1 MCYAPTR
8 SKIVMREKE
17 KRMRYDG
24 MPEPPVLH
32 HFKMIHDYVEKQG
45 NAYLKEVGL
54 TLAQGHMLGFLKHS
68 PDYRAPLKELEQH
81 MKVAQST
88 TAGMAARL
96 EQNGFVRIIA
106 DLHDKRIKVVE
117 LTDKGLE
124 SIKFVKG
131 SMRKIDDALFSDLTE
146 EELEILKVL
155 LKKVTSNCRN

>member
-1 MCYAPTR
+1 
-8 SKIVMREKE
+8 MRHDK
-17 KRMRYDG
+17 

-68 PDYRAPLKELEQH
+68 PDYRAPLKALEHH

-88 TAGMAARL
+88 TAGMATRL
-96 EQNGFVRIIA
+96 EQNGFVRIIP
-106 DLHDKRIKVVE
+106 DPQDKRIKLVE

-131 SMRKIDDALFSDLTE
+131 SMRQIDNELFSDLTK

-155 LKKVTSNCRN
+155 LKKVTDSCRNDGGHSRRTECQE